1 MNNKHHVAVQ
11 SFILDLMQK
20 VRTEPMGLFDY
31 PMLTTTAGKY
41 YSAAVFTWDTHHM
54 TLRYAMN
61 GEAEFMKYFLLTM
74 LKFQRSNGFVSCTCN
89 SVDGAVHTRGFHA
102 QPYLAQNAAIYLNA
116 VGDTATV
123 SEIYGKLEKYL
134 DYWEKT
140 YSAPYGLYRWGEAWM
155 SGFDNEITG
164 TIFPTGSI
172 ISPDLAALLY
182 LEYRAMGF
190 IARKLGADDRRFEQR
205 ASEIKNAVNEYLW
218 SEEMQTY
225 SAFNLL
231 NNKVITSFADQ
242 HLAGE
247 VGKYA
252 YISCPALLVLFAG
265 IAEPRRAKQMIER
278 YVLSPE
284 HFRSPFGIRSLS
296 RSSEYYNNAR
306 WGNPPRFGEWSRL
319 TNSNWQ
325 GPVWIPLS
333 WFVMHA
339 LLRYGYRQEAE
350 LLADD
355 TVELVYK
362 SISTLGFMRENFDGE
377 TGEGLYADNFASWN
391 ILTDKFHLYTA
402 GKGLPIFPWENA

>member
-1 MNNKHHVAVQ
+1 MSLIHHAEVHD
-11 SFILDLMQK
+11 FISDLMKK
-20 VRTEPMGLFDY
+20 VRTEPMGLFDF

-116 VGDTATV
+116 TGDTETV
-123 SEIYGKLEKYL
+123 SAIYSKLEKYL
-134 DYWEKT
+134 AYWEK
-140 YSAPYGLYRWGEAWM
+140 SASSPYGLYRWPETWM

-172 ISPDLAALLY
+172 ISPDLPALLY

-190 IARKLGADDRRFEQR
+190 IARKLGLDDAVFETR
-205 ASEIKNAVNEYLW
+205 ASEIKAAVNEYLW
-218 SEEMQTY
+218 SEDMQTY

-231 NNKVITSFADQ
+231 TNKVITSFDDQ

-247 VGKYA
+247 VGKYSF
-252 YISCPALLVLFAG
+252 ISCPSLLVLFAG
-265 IAEPRRAKQMIER
+265 ISTPERAKKMIEK
-278 YVLSPE
+278 YVLAPE
-284 HFRSPFGIRSLS
+284 HFRSRFGIRSLS
-296 RSSEYYNNAR
+296 KSSEYCNNAR
-306 WGNPPRFGEWSRL
+306 WGNPPRFGEWNRL

-325 GPVWIPLS
+325 GPVWIPLN

-339 LLRYGYRQEAE
+339 LLRYGYRNEAE
-350 LLADD
+350 RLADD
-355 TVELVYK
+355 TVELVCK
-362 SISTLGFMRENFDGE
+362 SIQTHGFMRENFDSE

-391 ILTDKFHLYTA
+391 ILADKFHLYLED
-402 GKGLPIFPWENA
+402 KGLPIFPWEKE